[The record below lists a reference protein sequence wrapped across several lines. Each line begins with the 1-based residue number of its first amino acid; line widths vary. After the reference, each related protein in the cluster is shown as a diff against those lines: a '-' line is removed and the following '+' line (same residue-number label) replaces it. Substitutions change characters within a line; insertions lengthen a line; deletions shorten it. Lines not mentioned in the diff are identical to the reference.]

1 MNVFP
6 HVPPKFL
13 LRVLPLALTI
23 RLAMLNNILQR
34 DLVLGRWAAVCS
46 NAGVLCLLV
55 LLGGCSI
62 LPGHWRSGW
71 NEPWPTGTPVPDT
84 AGSWKLT
91 DLEQEDGRFVALAI
105 SGGGSRAANFGAAVM
120 LELQRRG
127 LLEQVDVISGVSGGT
142 LPAVYYGLGDK
153 AGAFTEPSV
162 RQAFG
167 YDFQSSWI
175 RRWFLPQNIFRY
187 WLSDF
192 TRSDIMVQVFN
203 NSLFHNATFA
213 DLRPHPK
220 ILLNST
226 IHNDHTRFT
235 FTDDRFVA
243 LHSILATYHV
253 ANAVNASSAFP
264 GAFQDVTL
272 QTYVEPPQ
280 YLHLYDGGP
289 IDNLGI
295 QGIVEYLNRNI
306 LGSTL
311 DRLFPKGCVI
321 IIIDATP
328 ASEHPELSA
337 GESSRAFIDHFVDT
351 NALDAMDA
359 MLSESRRSLLSRMGI
374 PVEKQDQEIRGR
386 LPVNDPHQC
395 GCEVRHVSLRHL
407 LYGGESDD
415 PELGERVT
423 QIKTRFWITKEEQ
436 DDLFQAA
443 KLIVKVLDDQRLLS
457 DSSFKIPCTS
467 VTTSKPP
474 D

>member
-1 MNVFP
+1 M
-6 HVPPKFL
+6 L
-13 LRVLPLALTI
+13 SVLPCQSKEKMRSRIFRSYKLLATAWI
-23 RLAMLNNILQR
+23 
-34 DLVLGRWAAVCS
+34 V
-46 NAGVLCLLV
+46 CLLFV
-55 LLGGCSI
+55 LGGCSI
-62 LPGHWRSGW
+62 LPGHGRPGW
-71 NEPWPTGTPVPDT
+71 NETWPTDKPVPDT

-91 DLEQEDGRFVALAI
+91 DLEAKDGRFLALAI

-120 LELQRRG
+120 LELQQRG

-153 AGAFTEPSV
+153 AGAFTEPAV
-162 RQAFG
+162 REALG

-203 NSLFHNATFA
+203 NRLYHKATFA

-235 FTDDRFVA
+235 FTDDRFA
-243 LHSILATYHV
+243 MLHSNLATYHV

-272 QTYVEPPQ
+272 QGYVEPPQ

-295 QGIVEYLNRNI
+295 QAIVEYVNRNI
-306 LGSTL
+306 LGTSL
-311 DRLFPKGCVI
+311 DRLFPNGCVI
-321 IIIDATP
+321 LVIDATP
-328 ASEHPELSA
+328 ASEHPDLNTH
-337 GESSRAFIDHFVDT
+337 ESSRSFIDYFVDT

-359 MLSESRRSLLSRMGI
+359 MFSESRRSLLVRMGI
-374 PVEKQDQEIRGR
+374 PVERIDQEMRGR
-386 LPVNDPHQC
+386 LPVNDLRQC
-395 GCEVRHVSLRHL
+395 GCEVRHISLRHL
-407 LYGGESDD
+407 LYAEVSEANE
-415 PELGERVT
+415 ELAERVT
-423 QIKTRFWITKEEQ
+423 RIKTKFWISEGEQ
-436 DDLFQAA
+436 NDLFQAA
-443 KLIVKVLDDQRLLS
+443 KLIMQLFDDKHLLS
-457 DSSFKIPCTS
+457 DSSFKIPCAS
-467 VTTSKPP
+467 GPTSKPP

>member
-1 MNVFP
+1 MARNIFQGDS
-6 HVPPKFL
+6 VPSH
-13 LRVLPLALTI
+13 
-23 RLAMLNNILQR
+23 
-34 DLVLGRWAAVCS
+34 WAATVYTY
-46 NAGVLCLLV
+46 AGALCLLV

-91 DLEQEDGRFVALAI
+91 DQEQGDGRFVALAI
-105 SGGGSRAANFGAAVM
+105 SGGGSRAANFGAAAM
-120 LELQRRG
+120 LELQQRG

-153 AGAFTEPSV
+153 AGAFTEPAV
-162 RQAFG
+162 REALG

-175 RRWFLPQNIFRY
+175 RRWFLPQNMFRY

-203 NSLFHNATFA
+203 NQLFHNATFT

-226 IHNDHTRFT
+226 VHNDHTRFT

-243 LHSILATYHV
+243 LHSTLATYHV

-272 QTYVEPPQ
+272 QSYVNPPQ

-295 QGIVEYLNRNI
+295 QGIAEYLNRNI
-306 LGSTL
+306 LGSSL

-328 ASEHPELSA
+328 ASEHPELNSL
-337 GESSRAFIDHFVDT
+337 ESSRKFIDYFVDT
-351 NALDAMDA
+351 NALDSMDS
-359 MLSESRRSLLSRMGI
+359 MLMESRRTLLVRMGI
-374 PVEKQDQEIRGR
+374 PVEKQDQEMRGR
-386 LPVNDPHQC
+386 LSVNDPHQC

-407 LYGGESDD
+407 FYEGEDD
-415 PELGERVT
+415 SELAERVT
-423 QIKTRFWITKEEQ
+423 RIQTKFWIAKEEQ

-443 KLIVKVLDDQRLLS
+443 KVIMKLLDDRHLLS
-457 DSSFKIPCTS
+457 DSSFKVPCTS
-467 VTTSKPP
+467 ITTSKP
-474 D
+474 